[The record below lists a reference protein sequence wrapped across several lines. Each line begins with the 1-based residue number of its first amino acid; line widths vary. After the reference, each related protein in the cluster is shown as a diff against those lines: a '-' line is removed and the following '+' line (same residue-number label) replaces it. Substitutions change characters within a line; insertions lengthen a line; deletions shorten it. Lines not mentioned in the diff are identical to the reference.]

1 MTSIFHS
8 PISSRQACVDNDR
21 ELLRDFLLIFKAEFP
36 RNLLA
41 LQEAVDIKDGNR
53 VAVPPIL

>member
-21 ELLRDFLLIFKAEFP
+21 ELLRECLLIFKEKFP

-41 LQEAVDIKDGNR
+41 LQEAVNIKDGNR